1 MISIGEALVG
11 SLTDTNGIDAV
22 DVAKHTLPMIGN
34 SLVAEAGSAA
44 GSFRDTV
51 MKTVAEE

>member
-1 MISIGEALVG
+1 MMTIGEALVG